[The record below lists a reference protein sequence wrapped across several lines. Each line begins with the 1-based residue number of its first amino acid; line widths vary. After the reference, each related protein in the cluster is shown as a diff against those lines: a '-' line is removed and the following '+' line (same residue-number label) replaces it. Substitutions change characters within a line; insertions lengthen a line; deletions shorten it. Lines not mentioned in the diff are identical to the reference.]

1 MNVKSF
7 SEKSSNVETPND
19 IIDSEKPLISEKN
32 KTKRVDINV
41 LKSKLEEQE
50 SKEFKKNLSIFSL
63 CALLLGAVGVYLSL

>member
-50 SKEFKKNLSIFSL
+50 SKEFKKNLSILATLIIVLGFLGIYFSL
-63 CALLLGAVGVYLSL
+63 

>member
-1 MNVKSF
+1 MSSKGF
-7 SEKSSNVETPND
+7 SDNQTNFETPND

-32 KTKRVDINV
+32 KTKRVDINI

-63 CALLLGAVGVYLSL
+63 CALLLGALGVYLSL